1 MSDETLY
8 LDIMDGPVHRGAD
21 YQNHDVL
28 SRRLRVLLHLEP
40 LFRLRAGDA
49 RRDPELRHYDALSIA
64 LRILD
69 IIAEHM
75 GLDDATT
82 ADGLFLHVRDVL
94 GAMDALAVVEPSP
107 ARQRRIFDR
116 VLAAL
121 RNEEG
126 GFRPFRI
133 EWPDIGL
140 DGVATSR
147 TLSFRLIEDAFGT
160 DGTPVLR
167 LSPTAINLV
176 FSALEMDIEDAQ
188 TATEA
193 IVQSQIRRGR
203 FSQAAQSAR
212 NALNQSLL
220 YQRRI
225 RRILHL
231 TRRDIGRVDWTHEAP
246 ALIDDALEH
255 LDERLVVESA
265 IRETAHARLDHLQP
279 GTPQAQQVARIAELV
294 GRCIDHHTLL
304 QRDLMEA
311 RSAFLDAQAR
321 QAFVPRRRRIVR
333 SLFQD
338 ALLPALHAPAKD
350 VAAISQRWVPTVAG
364 ARSPKV
370 FNLSELI
377 DGLLS
382 PRQER
387 RQSLLTTV
395 DVQHH
400 ALDAD
405 VRYFEQDDRDVVANK
420 LAQMPDAVAWGDWL
434 ASPDLSPHQ
443 RHLLAIESLAWADPD
458 DASAPPLRWG
468 ENLHRRRQIGHLW
481 LDDFRVH
488 APDAVLPLSPP
499 ERTSYKDARTAP
511 GSVPDARTTD
521 SDPTTVA
528 AGAGLDAPPDRDAP

>member
-1 MSDETLY
+1 MSDDTLY
-8 LDIMDGPVHRGAD
+8 LELLDPPPVRMAEHV
-21 YQNHDVL
+21 NHDVL

-40 LFRLRAGDA
+40 LFRLRAGDT
-49 RRDPELRHYDALSIA
+49 RRDPELRHYDSLGIA
-64 LRILD
+64 LRVLD

-82 ADGLFLHVRDVL
+82 ADALFLHVRDVL
-94 GAMDALAVVEPSP
+94 VAMDELAVVEPSP
-107 ARQRRIFDR
+107 ARHRRIFDR

-133 EWPDIGL
+133 EWPDIDP
-140 DGVATSR
+140 DGRATSR
-147 TLSFRLIEDAFGT
+147 TLSFRLIEDAFGL

-203 FSQAAQSAR
+203 FSHAAQSAR

-231 TRRDIGRVDWTHEAP
+231 TRRDIDRVDWAHEAP

-265 IRETAHARLDHLQP
+265 IRETAHARLDHLVP

-338 ALLPALHAPAKD
+338 GLMPTLHAPATD
-350 VAAISQRWVPTVAG
+350 VAALSERWVPTLTG

-370 FNLSELI
+370 LNLVELI

-387 RQSLLTTV
+387 RQSLLTAV
-395 DVQHH
+395 DVSQH

-405 VRYFEQDDRDVVANK
+405 VRYFAQEDRDRVAEK
-420 LAQMPDAVAWGDWL
+420 IRQIPDAVAWGDWL
-434 ASPDLSPHQ
+434 ASSDLTPHQ

-458 DASAPPLRWG
+458 DASSPPVRWG
-468 ENLHRRRQIGHLW
+468 ENLHRRRVIDTLW
-481 LDDFRVH
+481 IDDFVLH
-488 APDAVLPLSPP
+488 APDI
-499 ERTSYKDARTAP
+499 
-511 GSVPDARTTD
+511 
-521 SDPTTVA
+521 
-528 AGAGLDAPPDRDAP
+528 DAPASAASTPLDDALDDALPSEELR